1 MNLNIRYKTI
11 KTSARKKKQ
20 EKIYDL
26 GPSKQF
32 LNLTSNVQ
40 SVEGRIDKFDSIKFE
55 HFFSAKDPIK
65 G

>member
-1 MNLNIRYKTI
+1 MNLNVRCKTI
-11 KTSARKKKQ
+11 KLLPRKK
-20 EKIYDL
+20 I

-32 LNLTSNVQ
+32 LNLTPNVQ
-40 SVEGRIDKFDSIKFE
+40 SVEGRIDKFDSIKFG